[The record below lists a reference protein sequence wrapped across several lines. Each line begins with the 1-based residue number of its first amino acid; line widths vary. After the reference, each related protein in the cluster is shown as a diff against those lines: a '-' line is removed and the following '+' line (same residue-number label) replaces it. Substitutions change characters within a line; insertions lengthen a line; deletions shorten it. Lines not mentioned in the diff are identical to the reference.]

1 MKLLADE
8 NIPASVVKTLKE
20 GDMIS
25 GGYGM
30 NHPAF
35 LTLK

>member
-8 NIPASVVKTLKE
+8 NIPASVVMALKE
-20 GDMIS
+20 EDMIS
-25 GGYGM
+25 GGYGS
-30 NHPAF
+30 NHRAF

>member
-8 NIPASVVKTLKE
+8 NIPASVVRLLE
-20 GDMIS
+20 ENGYIS
-25 GGYGM
+25 GGFGSI
-30 NHPAF
+30 HRAF